1 MKPKK
6 IISLKK
12 LNGELKKEFTS
23 LYKNNYADFVT
34 EFKDPRDNKIHKA
47 VPLETADAIYLVLVD
62 QVKMLRQEHVMENEE
77 HDIDNEE
84 HDIDDDDDEFNQLE
98 KEDDDF

>member
-62 QVKMLRQEHVMENEE
+62 QLKMLRKEHVME
-77 HDIDNEE
+77 NEE